1 MAEPPN
7 HSTEP
12 PETSPPPGD
21 APGDAPDGAP
31 GDAAGDAP
39 DGAPAK
45 IVPIGADLIKEELR
59 NLPTAA
65 GVYRMLNDAGDVL
78 YVGKAKSLRKRVQA
92 YANPERQS
100 IRMRRM
106 IAETRALEVV
116 TTRTEA
122 EALLLE
128 ADLIKRYAPRYNILL
143 RDDKSFPLILLTGDH
158 AYPRIVK
165 HRGAKKRAGDYF
177 GPFASVGAV
186 NHTLNILQRA
196 FLLRNCADTVFKA
209 RTRPCLLYQ
218 IKRCAAPCVGR
229 VSEAEYGELVDQARA
244 FLTGGS
250 QRIQQDFARR
260 MQGAS
265 DALEFEEAAQYRDR
279 IQALT
284 RVQTQA
290 EFAVKGLEDA
300 DVIGIHQA
308 GGVSCVQVFFFRGG
322 HSHGNRAYYPSHAK
336 DDTPPV
342 VLEAF
347 LGQFYAK
354 TPPPKTV
361 LVSEALPHAAL
372 VAEALGVRAGRRVS
386 VLHPK
391 RGPKRKPV
399 AHVVAN
405 AREALARRM
414 AESASQRRL
423 LDGLTEAL
431 RLDAP
436 PDRIEVYDN
445 SHVSG
450 TKAVGGMIVAGPE
463 GFEKAAYRKFNIK
476 ATTADGFT
484 PGDDYAMM
492 REVLTR
498 RFSRALKEDPDRQQ
512 GQWPDLVI
520 VDGGAGQL
528 GVAAEVFADLGIDDV
543 GLCAIAKGPD
553 RNAGRERMF
562 MTDRKP
568 FSLNERDPVLYFL
581 QRLRDEAHRF
591 AIGAHRGRRTK
602 QLTHSLLDDVPG
614 IGAKRKRALLHH
626 FGAANAVSQATAD
639 DLAAVDGISHAMARK
654 IYDWFHPDD

>member
-7 HSTEP
+7 HPTEP
-12 PETSPPPGD
+12 PGTSLPPGD
-21 APGDAPDGAP
+21 TPGDTPGGAP
-31 GDAAGDAP
+31 G
-39 DGAPAK
+39 GAPAET
-45 IVPIGADLIKEELR
+45 VPIGADLIKAELR

-116 TTRTEA
+116 TTHTEA

-290 EFAVKGLEDA
+290 EFAVKGLENA

-336 DDTPPV
+336 DDAAPV

-372 VAEALGVRAGRRVS
+372 VAEALGVRAGRKVT

-450 TKAVGGMIVAGPE
+450 SKAVGGMIVAGPE

-553 RNAGRERMF
+553 RNAGRERVF
-562 MTDRKP
+562 MTGRNP

-626 FGAANAVSQATAD
+626 FGAANAVSQAAAD

>member
-1 MAEPPN
+1 MHESSEEA
-7 HSTEP
+7 TD
-12 PETSPPPGD
+12 D
-21 APGDAPDGAP
+21 AGADDG
-31 GDAAGDAP
+31 
-39 DGAPAK
+39 K
-45 IVPIGADLIKEELR
+45 PIGAALIKAELR
-59 NLPTAA
+59 NLPASA
-65 GVYRMLNDAGDVL
+65 GVYRMLNATGDVL
-78 YVGKAKSLRKRVQA
+78 YVGKAKSLKKRVQA
-92 YANPERQS
+92 YATPERQS

-116 TTRTEA
+116 TTPTEA

-158 AYPRIVK
+158 AFPRIVK

-186 NHTLNILQRA
+186 NQTLNILQRA
-196 FLLRNCADTVFKA
+196 FLLRNCADTVFKT
-209 RTRPCLLYQ
+209 RTRPCLLHQ

-229 VSEAEYGELVDQARA
+229 VSESEYAELVDQARA

-250 QRIQQDFARR
+250 QRIQQEFAQR
-260 MQGAS
+260 MQDAS
-265 DALEFEEAAQYRDR
+265 DSLEFEKAAEFRDR

-290 EFAVKGLEDA
+290 EFAVKGIENA
-300 DVIGIHQA
+300 DVIGAHQA
-308 GGVSCVQVFFFRGG
+308 GGQTCVQVFFFRGG
-322 HSHGNRAYYPSHAK
+322 HSHGNRAYFPSHAK
-336 DDTPPV
+336 DETTDV

-354 TPPPKTV
+354 TPPPRTV
-361 LVSEALPHAAL
+361 VISHAVPHASL
-372 VAEALGVRAGRRVS
+372 IAEALGVRAGHKVTL
-386 VLHPK
+386 LHPR
-391 RGPKRKPV
+391 RGAKLKPV
-399 AHVVAN
+399 AHAVAN

-414 AESASQRRL
+414 SESASQRRL
-423 LDGLTEAL
+423 LDGLAKTL
-431 RLDAP
+431 KLDAP
-436 PDRIEVYDN
+436 PGRIEVYDN

-476 ATTADGFT
+476 ATAAEGFV

-498 RFSRALKEDPDRQQ
+498 RFSRALKEDPDRER

-520 VDGGAGQL
+520 IDGGAGQL
-528 GVAAEVFADLGIDDV
+528 GVARQVFADLGIDDI

-553 RNAGRERMF
+553 RNAGRERVF
-562 MTDRKP
+562 MNGRKP
-568 FSLNERDPVLYFL
+568 FSLHERDAVLYFL

-591 AIGAHRGRRTK
+591 AIGAHRGRRAK
-602 QLTHSLLDDVPG
+602 QLTRSLLDDVPG

-626 FGAANAVSQATAD
+626 FGAAQAITQAARE
-639 DLAAVDGISHAMARK
+639 DLASVEGVSHAMAQK